1 MRVRILKRFI
11 ADSGHLFA
19 PGERE
24 VDNATAK
31 RLISRGKAV
40 AIAVSPLVERLAAQN
55 ASDIPEDFPERERL
69 MAAGI
74 TSVEQLSDPALDLS
88 DIEGIGPAKRAKIE
102 AAIAEL

>member
-1 MRVRILKRFI
+1 MRVKILKRFI

-40 AIAVSPLVERLAAQN
+40 AVAVSPLVERLAAQGS
-55 ASDIPEDFPERERL
+55 SDIPEDFPERDRL
-69 MAAGI
+69 ISAGI
-74 TSVEQLSDPALDLS
+74 TSIAQLKDTELDLS

-102 AAIAEL
+102 AAITEL